1 MTVRSA
7 CSCPDAP
14 VTTPFRLSPNRR
26 RLAATMRA
34 LCCALLLFG
43 SPLDAQSQSQA
54 RRISVTWTEAPI
66 HDVLRAF
73 AVFSGMS
80 IVPGVGVDGFVTADI
95 NDQPWDAALRTILS
109 TRGLVATEDEHG
121 IIRVESM
128 ESLSSREGFDQLITR
143 SYRISYGRASE
154 LQATL
159 GPLLSERGTVSV
171 VESTN
176 TLVISDVARVHLV
189 LVGLLR

>member
-1 MTVRSA
+1 
-7 CSCPDAP
+7 
-14 VTTPFRLSPNRR
+14 
-26 RLAATMRA
+26 MRA
-34 LCCALLLFG
+34 VSCALLLLG
-43 SPLDAQSQSQA
+43 SPLVAQSPSEA

-66 HDVLRAF
+66 HDVLQAF

-80 IVPGVGVDGFVTADI
+80 IVPGPGVDGFVTADI
-95 NDQPWDAALRTILS
+95 NDQPWDVALATILS
-109 TRGLVATEDEHG
+109 TRGFVASEDQHG

-128 ESLSSREGFDQLITR
+128 ESLSSREQFEQILTR

-154 LQATL
+154 LQATIS
-159 GPLLSERGTVSV
+159 PLLSDRGSVSV

-176 TLVISDVARVHLV
+176 SLVISDIARVHLV

>member
-1 MTVRSA
+1 MARSA
-7 CSCPDAP
+7 CSCPDP
-14 VTTPFRLSPNRR
+14 SVVTSSRLFPRR
-26 RLAATMRA
+26 QRIAAALRA

-43 SPLDAQSQSQA
+43 LPLTAASQSQA
-54 RRISVTWTEAPI
+54 RHISVTWTEAPI

-95 NDQPWDAALRTILS
+95 NDQPWDVALRTILS
-109 TRGLVATEDEHG
+109 TRGFVATEDEHG

-128 ESLSSREGFDQLITR
+128 ENLSSREGFEQLITR

-154 LQATL
+154 LQATV
-159 GPLLSERGTVSV
+159 GPLLTERGTVSV